1 MSIQQIALSNTFQQW
16 ILATHQS
23 SVKLND
29 LTLGT
34 HGVEYSNTNI
44 SVGENVTVNGNVN
57 IAGVLILDEIGFDDL
72 TVQGN
77 LLVNQSITASNAE
90 VLNLE
95 VTSNL
100 AQLNVTT
107 DLFVAEANIYGTLIL
122 DTFEP
127 SNVTVSSALN
137 IENTNV
143 FVTNLVSTDVTVIND
158 LIVLGGASLGTIQ
171 TLNIANANI
180 TTLVGEARDQIY
192 ETINA
197 STAAVTVAAN
207 VSAFLAFAI
216 GLG

>member
-16 ILATHQS
+16 ILTTHRS

-29 LTLGT
+29 LTVGT
-34 HGVEYSNTNI
+34 HSQEYANTNI
-44 SVGENVTVNGNVN
+44 SVGEDLNVNGNVN
-57 IAGVLILDEIGFDDL
+57 VTGTFILDEIDFDDL

-77 LLVNQSITASNAE
+77 LSANQSITASNAE

-95 VTSNL
+95 VTGNV
-100 AQLNVTT
+100 AQLNVTS
-107 DLFVAEANIYGTLIL
+107 DLLVPNANIYGTLVQS
-122 DTFEP
+122 TFEP
-127 SNVTVSSALN
+127 SNVTVSTVLN
-137 IENTNV
+137 IDSTNV
-143 FVTNLVSTDVTVIND
+143 FVTNLISTDVTITND
-158 LIVLGGASLGTIQ
+158 LIVLGDASLGTIES
-171 TLNIANANI
+171 LNISNANV

>member
-1 MSIQQIALSNTFQQW
+1 MSIQQIALANTFQQW
-16 ILATHQS
+16 ILATHRS

-29 LTLGT
+29 ITLGT

-44 SVGENVTVNGNVN
+44 FVGEDLNVNGNVN
-57 IAGVLILDEIGFDDL
+57 VTGTFILDEIGFNDL
-72 TVQGN
+72 TIQGN
-77 LLVNQSITASNAE
+77 LSANQSITASNAE

-95 VTSNL
+95 VTGNVS
-100 AQLNVTT
+100 QLNVTS
-107 DLFVAEANIYGTLIL
+107 DILVPNGNVYGTLIVN
-122 DTFEP
+122 TFEP
-127 SNVTVSSALN
+127 INVTVSTVLN
-137 IENTNV
+137 IDNTNV
-143 FVTNLVSTDVTVIND
+143 FVTNLISTDVTITND
-158 LIVLGGASLGTIQ
+158 LIVLGDAFLGTIQ
-171 TLNIANANI
+171 SLNISNANV

>member
-57 IAGVLILDEIGFDDL
+57 IAGVLILD
-72 TVQGN
+72 
-77 LLVNQSITASNAE
+77 
-90 VLNLE
+90 
-95 VTSNL
+95 
-100 AQLNVTT
+100 
-107 DLFVAEANIYGTLIL
+107 
-122 DTFEP
+122 TFEP

-171 TLNIANANI
+171 TLDIANANI